1 MLNVIYIHYRSFS
14 EIPEV
19 SIVSKVLQEKENTL
33 RQLSLSLEN
42 EAETKSQF
50 GLFLYHKLHNI
61 MSNCIDFKISI
72 I

>member
-1 MLNVIYIHYRSFS
+1 MLNVIYIYYRSFS

-19 SIVSKVLQEKENTL
+19 SIVSKVLQEKEKAH
-33 RQLSLSLEN
+33 RQRSLSLEN
-42 EAETKSQF
+42 KVETKSQF
-50 GLFLYHKLHNI
+50 GLFLYHKLHNT